1 MQFHESK
8 TTTEK
13 NRCIH
18 RLEKGVL
25 DSLQLMIYVE
35 ATSALTQ
42 EKLNRLP
49 FSKKNRN
56 SWAFLSFLWN
66 HFHTPD
72 ARLYRP
78 QSPQCSRRTQ
88 K

>member
-42 EKLNRLP
+42 EELNRLP
-49 FSKKNRN
+49 FSKKK
-56 SWAFLSFLWN
+56 SELVGFFILFLEPLP
-66 HFHTPD
+66 HT
-72 ARLYRP
+72 
-78 QSPQCSRRTQ
+78 
-88 K
+88 

>member
-8 TTTEK
+8 TTTKK

-49 FSKKNRN
+49 FSKK
-56 SWAFLSFLWN
+56 SELVGFFILSLEPLP
-66 HFHTPD
+66 HT
-72 ARLYRP
+72 
-78 QSPQCSRRTQ
+78 
-88 K
+88 

>member
-49 FSKKNRN
+49 FNFSCVILQFVN
-56 SWAFLSFLWN
+56 
-66 HFHTPD
+66 
-72 ARLYRP
+72 
-78 QSPQCSRRTQ
+78 
-88 K
+88 

>member
-18 RLEKGVL
+18 RLENRVL

-49 FSKKNRN
+49 FSKKIGTRGN
-56 SWAFLSFLWN
+56 SMKFLLF
-66 HFHTPD
+66 
-72 ARLYRP
+72 
-78 QSPQCSRRTQ
+78 C
-88 K
+88 